1 MSTQDRSVSSQH
13 PTATGSWTVD
23 LTRTTAS
30 FTVAELGGLITVHGT
45 VPVTSAALGFD
56 ESGRLGWVSAELE
69 PAGVRTGNPKRD
81 KDLQGP
87 TFFATDQHPIWLFR
101 GGRAYP
107 FEGGWT
113 GNGRLT
119 VRETVEL
126 ALVVRPGGEES
137 DDADDSQVL
146 TATTELDR
154 RDAGL
159 LKAPGALIGHRIRIA
174 LTITLRRIG

>member
-1 MSTQDRSVSSQH
+1 MSTQNQSVSSQH
-13 PTATGSWTVD
+13 STETGSWAVD
-23 LTRTTAS
+23 LTATTAS
-30 FTVAELGGLITVHGT
+30 FAVAELGGLMTVRGT

-56 ESGRLGWVSAELE
+56 ATGLLSWVTAELD
-69 PAGVRTGNPKRD
+69 PTGVQTGNPKRD

-87 TFFATDQHPIWLFR
+87 TFFAAEQHPTWAFR

-113 GNGRLT
+113 VNGRLT
-119 VRETVEL
+119 VRESVDL
-126 ALVVRPGGEES
+126 ALELRPVADETT
-137 DDADDSQVL
+137 DDDRRVF

-159 LKAPGALIGHRIRIA
+159 RKAPGAVIGHRIRIA
-174 LTITLRRIG
+174 VTITLRRIG